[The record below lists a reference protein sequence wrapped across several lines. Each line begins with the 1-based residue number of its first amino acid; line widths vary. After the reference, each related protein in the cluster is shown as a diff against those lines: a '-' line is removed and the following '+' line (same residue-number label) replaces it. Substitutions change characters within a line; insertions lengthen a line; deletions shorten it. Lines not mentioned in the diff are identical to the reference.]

1 MQRIDLPFTGPC
13 LLEPRVFED
22 SRGCFFETWN
32 EYTLAE
38 LGINAHFVQENHSR
52 SARGVL
58 RGLHY
63 QLPHAQGK
71 LLRVLAGT
79 IFDVLVDLRRAS
91 PTCGQA
97 HSARLGADA
106 GAGMQISAAKP
117 APRMLWVPPGFA
129 HGFLVL
135 SDFAEVSYA
144 VTDYYAPRAE
154 HTLLWNDPA
163 LGIAWPIAEAAVA
176 APLLSPK
183 DAAGRPLA
191 ATPLFE

>member
-22 SRGCFFETWN
+22 ARGCFFETWN
-32 EYTLAE
+32 ERTLE
-38 LGINAHFVQENHSR
+38 GLGIAAHFVQENHSR

-63 QLPHAQGK
+63 QSPHAQGK
-71 LLRVLAGT
+71 LLHVLAGT

-91 PTCGQA
+91 PTCGRA
-97 HSARLGADA
+97 HCLRLGTEGNEGVPAPRV
-106 GAGMQISAAKP
+106 KP

-135 SDFAEVSYA
+135 SEVAEVSYA
-144 VTDYYAPRAE
+144 VTDYYAPQAE

-163 LGIAWPIAEAAVA
+163 LAIDWPLAETGLA

-191 ATPLFE
+191 ATPLFD